1 MEAKGLK
8 RIILEITERLTY
20 KFATKILCNS
30 YGLRDYIKRNIMNI
44 DVEVLHNGSIK
55 WGRY

>member
-20 KFATKILCNS
+20 KFATKYSAIAMDLEIISREIL
-30 YGLRDYIKRNIMNI
+30 
-44 DVEVLHNGSIK
+44 
-55 WGRY
+55 